1 MSDHLLPNE
10 IWPPLA
16 RSGLSASGYVDGAGN
31 DGMVGELGL
40 GRNSISPGSVL
51 KRDL

>member
-1 MSDHLLPNE
+1 MAA
-10 IWPPLA
+10 I
-16 RSGLSASGYVDGAGN
+16 SAQVACRRLGIVDGAGN

-40 GRNSISPGSVL
+40 GRNSVSPGSVL